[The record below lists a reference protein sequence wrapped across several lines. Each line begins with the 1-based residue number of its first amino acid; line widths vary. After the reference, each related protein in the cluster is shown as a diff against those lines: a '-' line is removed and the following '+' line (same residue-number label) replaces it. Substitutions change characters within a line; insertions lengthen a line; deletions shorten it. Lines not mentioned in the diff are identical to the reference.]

1 MSEVSFTES
10 LEGAR
15 YQRFPS
21 LPLIASICARP
32 WAESLELIK
41 YVALF
46 LLADLEARTTRQTS
60 LSDERIDSNL
70 LTAIS
75 AAVVLF
81 TNWLTANLS
90 SMRDRGFPRMEAG
103 IVIHSASA

>member
-1 MSEVSFTES
+1 MSEVSFTEL
-10 LEGAR
+10 LERAR
-15 YQRFPS
+15 YQHSPS
-21 LPLIASICARP
+21 LSLIASIRARP
-32 WAESLELIK
+32 WAESLEVIK
-41 YVALF
+41 YVAL
-46 LLADLEARTTRQTS
+46 LILADLEHERVVKRASPTS
-60 LSDERIDSNL
+60 ESIQLCSQAFN
-70 LTAIS
+70 